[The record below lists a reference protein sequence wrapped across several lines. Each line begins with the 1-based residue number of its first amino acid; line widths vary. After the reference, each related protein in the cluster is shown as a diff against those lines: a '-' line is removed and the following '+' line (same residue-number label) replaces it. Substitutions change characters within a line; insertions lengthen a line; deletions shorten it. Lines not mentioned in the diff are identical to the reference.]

1 MRLTRTP
8 SVETVADRQ
17 DSASD
22 EPGGD
27 PIPTGS
33 PNGFDDPR
41 ACEYTQI
48 RQISDY
54 SPPIDESEANQSS
67 GGGGD
72 SSGGVATGGAA
83 TVTGDGGGGVG
94 TALSE
99 GERSALTKWWEK
111 RWRHY
116 VDEEMGA
123 LIRAWHAVHPDKSLV
138 EQRKDRNEPDEN
150 LFGRVLGLRLD
161 PAEVEYVLD
170 DMDSDRSGAVDKN
183 EAQRWWE
190 QYSDDLSKFDRAWDT
205 AMAEALAVEFIRP
218 DQGDGDLG
226 IKFKVCD
233 SDPPKT
239 AHIEGWIA
247 NWVPPQIAHIV
258 PTGLAAQKPELFEG
272 LQLRSVQGKNI
283 VGMDGEEILHRIRQ
297 SRKLKSRKLTF
308 VKSRSTC
315 FERDKKQGHAALNHF
330 ITQLLTPSTR
340 LAKAAAAAIEFEKS
354 KTSRSF
360 EHAVEVSNGEE
371 DCEQS
376 GIEYCEEGGRGG
388 GRVWIKTIL
397 PNTPASRNAQ
407 QHPDKLREGMMVETI
422 NRMKVETIKDAMDR
436 IQPQETEGTSGLCR
450 SSVQP
455 GVLRLGL
462 KKDAAQEWWSQR
474 AKKRTKL
481 DKTVIHSQ
489 LTSINSLSS
498 LFLQD
503 ADAASDTDREREQPE
518 DEPTEDDSSFDL
530 LLKQWERLHVTYFEK
545 HTAERLETRMDNIL
559 KTADALI
566 SLEDIISGRLFAL
579 SPDGFSNSE
588 EDNDLLLQAMGAG
601 LPQQVELGLLAKSAV
616 QQWWSRYCMRD
627 QETFEQAWAYSH
639 PTEVRRAEL
648 KKMTEDDYEQ
658 ALSAAQGKENRQL
671 EKSNTDAEQTEA
683 KSIVGKS
690 KSQFIAQI
698 AAFEHCERTQKIKT
712 DNHAI
717 KADNIQRLRQFLSGL
732 NLKQGDLDDS
742 TESGLS
748 ISSSRSG
755 YGDSGLS
762 SHMVQSDDH
771 SGFDIKGD
779 PTKELRDLLTDS
791 SSSESLGMLKKYE
804 LLKQAV
810 EHYERDERNG
820 QNLTFTLRVH
830 MQQGHS
836 LEAKVREQWLL
847 ILPARTMSH
856 YARN

>member
-1 MRLTRTP
+1 
-8 SVETVADRQ
+8 
-17 DSASD
+17 
-22 EPGGD
+22 
-27 PIPTGS
+27 
-33 PNGFDDPR
+33 
-41 ACEYTQI
+41 
-48 RQISDY
+48 
-54 SPPIDESEANQSS
+54 
-67 GGGGD
+67 
-72 SSGGVATGGAA
+72 
-83 TVTGDGGGGVG
+83 
-94 TALSE
+94 
-99 GERSALTKWWEK
+99 
-111 RWRHY
+111 
-116 VDEEMGA
+116 
-123 LIRAWHAVHPDKSLV
+123 
-138 EQRKDRNEPDEN
+138 
-150 LFGRVLGLRLD
+150 
-161 PAEVEYVLD
+161 
-170 DMDSDRSGAVDKN
+170 MDSDRNGAVDKN

-205 AMAEALAVEFIRP
+205 AMAET
-218 DQGDGDLG
+218 
-226 IKFKVCD
+226 KF
-233 SDPPKT
+233 
-239 AHIEGWIA
+239 
-247 NWVPPQIAHIV
+247 
-258 PTGLAAQKPELFEG
+258 
-272 LQLRSVQGKNI
+272 
-283 VGMDGEEILHRIRQ
+283 
-297 SRKLKSRKLTF
+297 
-308 VKSRSTC
+308 RSTC